1 MREPG
6 KEPPL
11 APDQERRSGAER
23 RKTPERRE
31 EIRYEPGQ
39 NPRRSRRDRR
49 LHQAWDDQVLLH

>member
-11 APDQERRSGAER
+11 ASGQERRSGAER
-23 RKTPERRE
+23 RTTPERRE

-39 NPRRSRRDRR
+39 NPRRSGRARRQ
-49 LHQAWDDQVLLH
+49 HQARDDKIPLH